1 MSSPAAHQDGRI
13 PMTRLIIKRGGRPGT
28 VRYSGRFK
36 SLPVED
42 PTDRDGIYHI
52 ASALFALASVL
63 ALLWSVG

>member
-1 MSSPAAHQDGRI
+1 MSRF
-13 PMTRLIIKRGGRPGT
+13 TNRGGPSPSQRMGI
-28 VRYSGRFK
+28 RWRA
-36 SLPVED
+36 LPVED

>member
-1 MSSPAAHQDGRI
+1 
-13 PMTRLIIKRGGRPGT
+13 MTRLIIKRGGRPGS

-42 PTDRDGIYHI
+42 PTDRGGIYHI